1 MNRDVGDIEIEE
13 NERVI
18 KEEQVD
24 EQENAIE
31 IEKIIFK
38 WKRSRTTKK

>member
-24 EQENAIE
+24 EQENAME
-31 IEKIIFK
+31 IERMYSD
-38 WKRSRTTKK
+38 KRSRRTKR